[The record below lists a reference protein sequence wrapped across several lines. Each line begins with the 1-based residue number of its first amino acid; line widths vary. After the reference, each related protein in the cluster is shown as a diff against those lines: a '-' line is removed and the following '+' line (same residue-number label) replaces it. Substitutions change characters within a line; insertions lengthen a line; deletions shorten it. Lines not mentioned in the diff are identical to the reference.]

1 MWKVHG
7 MRDYRHGN
15 LAYLSISGVPFRD
28 FKEGNIYYVDK
39 TMLIADILGDRSRN
53 VYIYV
58 RPRRFGKSTN
68 LSMLDAFFNLKYE
81 GNDWFDGH
89 RNTHPVIR
97 MNLKDILTDTFDN
110 FIGAMTEEI
119 HHAFKAHHELFQTD
133 TTTPD
138 EKRLYESLGLNGVP
152 QSLLVNSLKTLS
164 EILYRAY
171 GGRRVV
177 VLIDEYDHPVPNI
190 RH

>member
-81 GNDWFDGH
+81 GNDCFDGLEKSKHHEFDGH

-97 MNLKDILTDTFDN
+97 MNLKDPR
-110 FIGAMTEEI
+110 AV
-119 HHAFKAHHELFQTD
+119 
-133 TTTPD
+133 PD
-138 EKRLYESLGLNGVP
+138 RCDDAGREASVRVAGPEQRPPVIAREF
-152 QSLLVNSLKTLS
+152 S
-164 EILYRAY
+164 EDAQRDPLPHI
-171 GGRRVV
+171 
-177 VLIDEYDHPVPNI
+177 
-190 RH
+190 